1 MGCSSGPWSA
11 VPWSAAGSQD
21 NATPEDRISP
31 LCSDWAMVI
40 AEVAPLQRLALV
52 SFLNQTVSTHEQ
64 HDASLANAIKQ

>member
-1 MGCSSGPWSA
+1 M
-11 VPWSAAGSQD
+11 
-21 NATPEDRISP
+21 
-31 LCSDWAMVI
+31 CSDWAMVI